1 MPNDLH
7 TVFSHLNTIIEII
20 LNLRVLA
27 LLIINITRT
36 PGKAFSDSG
45 GYSFIGRMYRL
56 IELLAG
62 LISPLA
68 KK

>member
-1 MPNDLH
+1 MPNNLH
-7 TVFSHLNTIIEII
+7 TVFSHLNIIIEII
-20 LNLRVLA
+20 LNLHVLA
-27 LLIINITRT
+27 LLIVNVTRT
-36 PGKAFSDSG
+36 PGHASSDSE

>member
-1 MPNDLH
+1 MPNNLH
-7 TVFSHLNTIIEII
+7 MVFSHLNTIIEII
-20 LNLRVLA
+20 LNLHVLA

-36 PGKAFSDSG
+36 PGKAFNASG
-45 GYSFIGRMYRL
+45 SYSFIGRMYRL

>member
-1 MPNDLH
+1 MSNNLH

-20 LNLRVLA
+20 MNLHVLA

-36 PGKAFSDSG
+36 PGKAFNASG
-45 GYSFIGRMYRL
+45 SYSFIGRMYRL